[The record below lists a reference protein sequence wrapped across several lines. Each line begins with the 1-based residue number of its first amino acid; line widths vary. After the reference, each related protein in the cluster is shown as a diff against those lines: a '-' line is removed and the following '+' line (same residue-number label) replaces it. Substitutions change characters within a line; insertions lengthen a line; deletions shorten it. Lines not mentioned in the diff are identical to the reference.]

1 MSAGKNIHN
10 TNDNGVQP
18 MRIITRPDF
27 DGIVCAVLLCEAL
40 DIDEQIYWVEP
51 NIMHPGQVEVHTR
64 DIIANLAYHP
74 NCLLWFDHHVTN
86 QVTVP
91 FNGAF
96 KIAPSTAGIVFDF
109 LNRFDPGKNPK
120 DSARTAI
127 QVRKFKQDFT
137 ELVAAADKIDSA
149 QLTLHEVEHPE
160 KYPYIQLSMTIFSH
174 ISFDEH
180 YWNRLVE
187 LLRKYEIREVLKD
200 PEVKR
205 RTNASLKENRTYI
218 SHLKKHTTFNRD
230 ISITD
235 FRSFKKMPTGNRFL
249 VFSLFPETSVNVK
262 IRYHDDDR
270 EKIIVSIGHNIFN
283 SHCQVN
289 AGLLCARFKG
299 GGHFGAGSCCFHESK
314 TGEYLP
320 IIIETLLKN
329 APHTVTPPDDKNA
342 LED

>member
-1 MSAGKNIHN
+1 
-10 TNDNGVQP
+10 

-40 DIDEQIYWVEP
+40 DINEQVYWLEP
-51 NIMHPGQVEVHTR
+51 NIMHPGQVAIHNR

-86 QVTVP
+86 HVVVP

-96 KIAPSTAGIVFDF
+96 KIAPSAAGIVFDF
-109 LNRFDPGKNPK
+109 LNRLGPGKNPK
-120 DSARTAI
+120 NSAGIACE
-127 QVRKFKQDFT
+127 VRKFKRDYT
-137 ELVAAADKIDSA
+137 DLVAAADKIDSA
-149 QLTLHEVEHPE
+149 QLSLHEVEHPE
-160 KYPYIQLSMTIFSH
+160 KYPYLILSMTIFSH
-174 ISFDEH
+174 ISTDEP

-187 LLRKYEIREVLKD
+187 LLSKHEIREVLKD

-205 RTNASLKENRTYI
+205 RIKASLNENKTYA
-218 SHLKKHTTFNRD
+218 SYLKKHTTFNRH

-262 IRYHDDDR
+262 IRYHDDDH

-283 SHCQVN
+283 NRCNVN
-289 AGLLCARFKG
+289 AGVLCTQFEG
-299 GGHFGAGSCCFHESK
+299 GGHFGAGSCSFNVNK
-314 TGEYLP
+314 TDEYLP
-320 IIIETLLKN
+320 IILDTLLKN
-329 APHTVTPPDDKNA
+329 GPHIATPLDDINA
-342 LED
+342 LEN